1 MCGDYLPY
9 LDVPSTTSRCST
21 WTQPVPEVRSVRS
34 VDLVNLEYNARPEG
48 VRSMNIHG
56 VDHPVVRASG
66 LIKWYGSKPA
76 VQGVNLEV
84 KRGTLYGFLGPN
96 GAGKTTTIKMLTGL
110 IRPDAGSVEVAG
122 VDVVRNPLEAKRRI
136 AFVPDQPVLFEKLT
150 AREFL
155 AFVADVYGV
164 PPQVARTRA
173 EELLGMFN
181 LTGAAQELVG
191 GYSHGMKQKCA
202 LAAALLHEPEVLF
215 LDEPTVGLDPA
226 SARLIKNIL
235 RRLVARGGTV
245 FMTTHILEIAQS
257 LCDEIGIMHRGVI
270 LASGTV
276 DELRAQARAAQ
287 DNSLEDIFLTLT
299 GYGEER
305 EVAQYL
311 RE

>member
-1 MCGDYLPY
+1 
-9 LDVPSTTSRCST
+9 
-21 WTQPVPEVRSVRS
+21 
-34 VDLVNLEYNARPEG
+34 
-48 VRSMNIHG
+48 MNIHG

-155 AFVADVYGV
+155 AFVADAYGV

-173 EELLGMFN
+173 EELLEMFN

-202 LAAALLHEPEVLF
+202 LAAALLHEPEALF

-276 DELRAQARAAQ
+276 DELRAQARADQ
-287 DNSLEDIFLTLT
+287 DNSLEDIFLALT

>member
-1 MCGDYLPY
+1 
-9 LDVPSTTSRCST
+9 
-21 WTQPVPEVRSVRS
+21 
-34 VDLVNLEYNARPEG
+34 
-48 VRSMNIHG
+48 MNIHG
-56 VDHPVVRASG
+56 VDHPVVRASD

-150 AREFL
+150 AWEFL

-173 EELLGMFN
+173 EELLEMFN

-287 DNSLEDIFLTLT
+287 DNSLEDIFLALT